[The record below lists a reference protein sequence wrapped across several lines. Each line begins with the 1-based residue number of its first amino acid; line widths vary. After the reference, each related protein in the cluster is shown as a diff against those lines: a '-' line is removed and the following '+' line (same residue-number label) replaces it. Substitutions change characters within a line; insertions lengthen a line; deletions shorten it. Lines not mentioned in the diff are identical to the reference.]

1 MDEHGFLA
9 SWSELGCESQAWG
22 LSSRMSW
29 ITESRNESSE
39 GKCEKVDFFLFSFVS
54 SFLLRVFSPP
64 YPLTLPPACA
74 VFSIVDKDCFIG
86 VQLFRLKM
94 LEGLYLY
101 MGNNSETV
109 SLAHYTSSWGIVQCC
124 VCSRLCHCV
133 AWPVNHSGVSGRY
146 QSVIRC

>member
-109 SLAHYTSSWGIVQCC
+109 SLAHYTRLLRHCSVLCLQPSVPLCC
-124 VCSRLCHCV
+124 LASESLR
-133 AWPVNHSGVSGRY
+133 
-146 QSVIRC
+146 SVWKISKRD